1 MTNFLH
7 PTDLVPARD
16 HIRIKPGPAF
26 LICLHIAACCVSLVY
41 VSDYYPNFHIFF
53 EESRLYQAALAVIL
67 VALLTPLFTFAR
79 FSFGYF
85 AGFYLYTV
93 ILGFIWLNCFSE
105 FRYDHDVAGLSAVA
119 SIVAFLL
126 PALFI
131 NSPFEQ
137 RYVVPPRAFE
147 HLLTAILILA
157 GLTIIIGST
166 YNFRTVGMTHIYQF
180 RNELEFPKFLNYLIG
195 MTSTVL
201 LPFAFAS
208 FLMSGNRWRSAASLL
223 MLILFYPIT
232 LSKLALFTPAW
243 LVTIALLS
251 KFLEARTTV
260 VLSLFLPIFA
270 GLVLL
275 ALLGHGSDFFL
286 FFGTVNFRMIAIPSS
301 AIDFYN
307 DFFSKHYLTY
317 FCQISL
323 LKPVMDCPYDDPLSI
338 IMQKNYALGNLN
350 ASLFATEGI
359 ASMGV
364 FFAPVSAFLGGLV
377 IALGNRASAG
387 LPARF
392 ILISSAVVP
401 QGLLNVPLSTAL
413 LTNGVAVLFLLWYVT
428 PRTFFEFP
436 PDRI

>member
-1 MTNFLH
+1 M
-7 PTDLVPARD
+7 
-16 HIRIKPGPAF
+16 IY
-26 LICLHIAACCVSLVY
+26 LHIAACCVSLVY
-41 VSDYYPNFHIFF
+41 VADYYPNFHIFF
-53 EESRLYQAALAVIL
+53 EENRLYQATLAVIL

-119 SIVAFLL
+119 SLIALLL

-137 RYVVPPRAFE
+137 RRHVVPPRAFE

-166 YNFRTVGMTHIYQF
+166 YNFRTVGIAHIYQF
-180 RNELEFPKFLNYLIG
+180 RNELEFPKLLNYLIG
-195 MTSTVL
+195 MTSAVL

-232 LSKLALFTPAW
+232 LSKFALFTPAW

-260 VLSLFLPIFA
+260 ALSLFLPIFA

-275 ALLGHGSDFFL
+275 ALLGRGSDFFL

-307 DFFSKHYLTY
+307 DFFSKHDLTY

-323 LKPVMDCPYDDPLSI
+323 LRPVMDCPLDHPLSV
-338 IMQKNYALGNLN
+338 IMQETYKLGNLN

-359 ASMGV
+359 ASVGTW
-364 FFAPVSAFLGGLV
+364 FAPVSALLAGFI
-377 IALGNRASAG
+377 IALGNRVSAH

-392 ILISSAVVP
+392 VLISGAVVP
-401 QGLLNVPLSTAL
+401 QVLLNVPMSTAL
-413 LTNGVAVLFLLWYVT
+413 LTNGVALLFLLWYVM
-428 PRTFFEFP
+428 PRSFLMP
-436 PDRI
+436 PPLSPLDPN